1 MICQHVRLRRD
12 DTHLAWGMIYAV
24 HHSNKCPVCVCVFQ
38 SRYHGNILSL
48 PWPSFGSSLHAL
60 PQKLT
65 FVFIIFCVCVCVAC
79 GCRRLLFFFS
89 RIEQKLHAAVDF

>member
-38 SRYHGNILSL
+38 ARYHGNILL
-48 PWPSFGSSLHAL
+48 TPLAL
-60 PQKLT
+60 FWIVPARVATETDIRLYY
-65 FVFIIFCVCVCVAC
+65 FLCVCVCC
-79 GCRRLLFFFS
+79 LRLSSSSFFF
-89 RIEQKLHAAVDF
+89 F